1 MIILDYLAGTN
12 VVSAVL
18 IRGKQEDQS
27 EKQEMCHLSR
37 SWREVLRRQRK
48 VP

>member
-18 IRGKQEDQS
+18 IRGKQEDKR
-27 EKQEMCHLSR
+27 EKEEMCNLSR
-37 SWREVLRRQRK
+37 SWRELLRRQRK

>member
-27 EKQEMCHLSR
+27 EKEETCNLSI

>member
-27 EKQEMCHLSR
+27 EKEEMCNLSR
-37 SWREVLRRQRK
+37 SWRELLRRQRK